1 MTLAGQAQEDFS
13 LGAFQGVARH
23 LIPNRGFYAGSNVLL
38 DDDGA
43 HYERGGSAYL
53 STSAFNAAGLR
64 FILDAY
70 LAGGART
77 LIADAADFGVLD
89 GSESPVNLGGAG
101 LASPKRAA
109 VIGGVAVIGGGAMY
123 AGSRKASN
131 YVAGTIS
138 TTLGSKT
145 VTGAGTAWLANA
157 DAGMFLRVG
166 SERYYVI
173 ASVDSDTQVTLTE
186 AYEGSTAGA
195 KAYTLSAL
203 ATAPRTSD
211 FYAVGFDRLISIEND
226 EVHFSRGVSPGASG
240 FPPVG
245 NSQWQTFD
253 ATDLHKIPGG
263 VTGIGAYFLRDTLY
277 VFTTGGVY
285 AVANMAYDLT
295 DDAGNQQQSL
305 TRVSPDLTLWA
316 NEGLASYGS
325 TMIVPATDGVWLMDG
340 VSAPQKLSRS
350 IDARYISYVRAG
362 HKPGLATV
370 YRGHY
375 LLPILTSGN
384 VLVEVLVCRLD
395 RPQNTT
401 IGVVFPWTWLTGSGV
416 NVVGYSVR
424 SGTGQ
429 LPKLLGAG
437 LQTSAR
443 VLDCS
448 GYFEPSAGVKQ
459 DHDGTNFEYDLTTRD
474 YTPDRLNVDA
484 LVRKLRLRY
493 EMFDAASDNPTIT
506 AFYSVGR
513 QQPQT
518 GGNWGENW
526 GTLIW
531 SDALTDEVQMAGQA
545 REDDGRTPYNWAVN
559 KRARFIRFRFRSSA
573 PVAKLVVR
581 NLELFSR
588 ASGRL

>member
-1 MTLAGQAQEDFS
+1 VPLAGQTQEDFS

-43 HYERGGSAYL
+43 VYKRGGSAYL
-53 STSAFNAAGLR
+53 STSGFNAAGLR

-77 LIADAADFGVLD
+77 LIADSADFGVLD
-89 GSESPVNLGGAG
+89 VAEAPVNIGGAG
-101 LASPKRAA
+101 LANPKRAA

-123 AGSRKASN
+123 AGSRKAAN
-131 YVAGTIS
+131 YTTGTLS

-145 VTGAGTAWLANA
+145 VTGAGTLWAANA
-157 DAGMFLRVG
+157 DAGMFLQIG
-166 SERYYVI
+166 AERYYVI

-186 AYEGSTAGA
+186 AYEGSTGGG

-211 FYAVGFDRLISIEND
+211 YYAVGFDRLISVEND
-226 EVHFSRGVSPGASG
+226 EIHFSRGVSPGGTG

-253 ATDLHKIPGG
+253 ATDMHKIPGG
-263 VTGIGAYFLRDTLY
+263 VRGIGAYFLRDTLY
-277 VFTTGGVY
+277 AFTSGGVY
-285 AVANMAYDLT
+285 AVSNMAYDLT
-295 DDAGNQQQSL
+295 DDAGNQQQTL

-316 NEGLASYGS
+316 NEGLASYGDS
-325 TMIVPATDGVWLMDG
+325 MIVPATDGVWLLG
-340 VSAPQKLSRS
+340 GPTLQKLSLS

-384 VLVEVLVCRLD
+384 GLVEVLVCRLD
-395 RPQNTT
+395 RPQRTS
-401 IGVVFPWTWLTGSGV
+401 IGVVFPWTWLTGSGA
-416 NVVGYSVR
+416 NLVGYSVR
-424 SGTGQ
+424 NSAV
-429 LPKLLGAG
+429 PKLLGAG
-437 LQTSAR
+437 LQASSR

-448 GYFEPSAGVKQ
+448 AYFEPSAGVKQ
-459 DHDGTNFEYDLTTRD
+459 DHDSTNFEYDLTTRD
-474 YTPDRLNVDA
+474 YTPDRLNINA

-493 EMFDAASDNPTIT
+493 ELIDAATDDPTLN
-506 AFYSVGR
+506 AWYSLGAATS
-513 QQPQT
+513 T
-518 GGNWGENW
+518 GAVW
-526 GTLIW
+526 GTSLW
-531 SDALTDEVQMAGQA
+531 GTGVWGGADTATEAQLAGVA
-545 REDDGRTPYNWAVN
+545 PEDDGRHPYNWSVN
-559 KRARFIRFRFRSSA
+559 KRGRFIRFRFRSSA
-573 PVAKLVVR
+573 PAAKLVIR

-588 ASGRL
+588 VSGRL